1 VLRPIIGFPFDT
13 TLAANLL
20 GSIDRAVSSIGSLDI
35 SDADKERIFSGTAHA
50 ILNNL

>member
-1 VLRPIIGFPFDT
+1 MER
-13 TLAANLL
+13 NLL